1 MQPTLPLLPNHIYHL
16 YNRGNN
22 RADLFT
28 DDGNYELFLKLYARH
43 IFPVAETFCY
53 CLMRNHFHLLVRIR
67 EVVGV
72 GVGADLT
79 GGTKACGSP
88 TFAAPPVRSATQ
100 AFSNFFNAYARV
112 YNQSKQRTGALF
124 ERPFKRIVVDNQA
137 YFTRLVTYIHQN
149 PQRHGFVGDFRE
161 WKWSSYQSFVTN
173 KPTRLQRDEAL
184 VWFDERE
191 QFVAAHLQQAGLDEV
206 IGLDSDDFE

>member
-79 GGTKACGSP
+79 GG
-88 TFAAPPVRSATQ
+88 
-100 AFSNFFNAYARV
+100 
-112 YNQSKQRTGALF
+112 ALDF
-124 ERPFKRIVVDNQA
+124 GKHR
-137 YFTRLVTYIHQN
+137 YW
-149 PQRHGFVGDFRE
+149 QRHL
-161 WKWSSYQSFVTN
+161 S
-173 KPTRLQRDEAL
+173 
-184 VWFDERE
+184 
-191 QFVAAHLQQAGLDEV
+191 GLL
-206 IGLDSDDFE
+206 G